1 MESRI
6 RQHALLAVVLASV
19 AATAAAA
26 TQDDEKQNKVQ
37 CFGVAK
43 AGQNDCGNGTHDCSG
58 LAKVDNDKFDFKFVP
73 RGTCEKM
80 GGVVD
85 S

>member
-1 MESRI
+1 
-6 RQHALLAVVLASV
+6 VLASV

-26 TQDDEKQNKVQ
+26 TQDDEKDKKVE
-37 CFGVAK
+37 CFGIAK
-43 AGQNDCGNGTHDCSG
+43 AGQNDCGNGVHACSG
-58 LAKVDNDKFDFKFVP
+58 LAKVDNDKLDFKMVP
-73 RGTCEKM
+73 KGTCEKM